1 VENTKSGLRNLI
13 RQQRGQSKSHFD
25 FNLIT
30 KSREFISAKV
40 IASYRSFGNE
50 PATEILNKLILD
62 SGKQLLLPRLQDDF
76 GIEFCNWDGD
86 LRNLKANG
94 KIEEPIGATFHGKI
108 DLIILPALA
117 VDTFGNR
124 LGQGGGS
131 YDRALGRFD
140 VFTIALINENELVE
154 LVPSEPHDQK
164 VKAALTPTRLIRF

>member
-1 VENTKSGLRNLI
+1 MENTKSGLRNLI

-30 KSREFISAKV
+30 NSPEFISAEV

-86 LRNLKANG
+86 LKNLKANG
-94 KIEEPIGATFHGKI
+94 KVEEPLGESFKGRI
-108 DLIILPALA
+108 DLMILPALA
-117 VDTFGNR
+117 VDTLGNR

-131 YDRALGRFD
+131 YDRALGRLG
-140 VFTIALINENELVE
+140 VFTIALINENEFVE